1 MEVWVYGDVD
11 LGSWSWSKVGLKVVI
26 FPRLCF
32 SKLGCGLSIGFGY
45 FSSVKRESDKYNL
58 RRRGLWTGL
67 AFALGWDK
75 VVNVLK
81 LEYGLSCFGSLDS
94 I

>member
-1 MEVWVYGDVD
+1 MGGEGLGRSGLMEVWAYGGV
-11 LGSWSWSKVGLKVVI
+11 
-26 FPRLCF
+26 
-32 SKLGCGLSIGFGY
+32 
-45 FSSVKRESDKYNL
+45 
-58 RRRGLWTGL
+58 
-67 AFALGWDK
+67 DK